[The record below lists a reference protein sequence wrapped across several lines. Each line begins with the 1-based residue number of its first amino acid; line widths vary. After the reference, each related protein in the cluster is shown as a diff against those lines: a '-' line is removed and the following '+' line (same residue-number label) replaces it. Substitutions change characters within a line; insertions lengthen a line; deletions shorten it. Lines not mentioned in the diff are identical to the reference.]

1 MEGIGLNS
9 LRKYYSHEIKT
20 GKKIALSKVI
30 ETMFGIATNPDHR
43 GCVSAGTFI
52 LKTQAGWRETNR
64 TEITG
69 ADGSPIQLQATASSI
84 DPRDLSIE
92 QRDNLREI
100 LKIAMVAHT
109 DAEDAEFE
117 EIENDDGDE
126 A

>member
-9 LRKYYSHEIKT
+9 LRKYYSYEIKT
-20 GKKIALSKVI
+20 GKKMALSQVV
-30 ETMFGIATNPDHR
+30 ETMFNIATDPEHKS
-43 GCVSAGTFI
+43 CVSAGTFI
-52 LKTQAGWRETNR
+52 LKTQAGWKETTR
-64 TEITG
+64 SEITG

-100 LKIAMVAHT
+100 LKIAVAAHT

-117 EIENDDGDE
+117 EIEDDDGDE